1 MPPRSSRK
9 SMSRARRERLMKRK
23 PEDRFTFVLE
33 TMFTKDAVAERKRRK
48 AEIAERRAARLAG
61 AK

>member
-1 MPPRSSRK
+1 
-9 SMSRARRERLMKRK
+9 MKRK